1 MSNSRPTAGGGR
13 ATNPWLVCFNPQ
25 PSARLRLFCFSY
37 AGGSAHAYR
46 QWAGGLPSGL
56 EILSIQLPGRGARLF
71 EPLYTSLSS
80 AVDNIGRELSPYLDK
95 PFVFFGHSM
104 GALVSFETA
113 RYLRARG
120 LPRPLHLFVS
130 GRGGPRGR
138 DRDVN
143 LSTLPDD
150 ELVERLRTF
159 NGATADLLDNA
170 ELMRMMLPTIRADF
184 QICET
189 YAYRAVPPLD
199 CPISAFGG
207 LDDFDVSRDRLET
220 WQDETTKGFRLRM
233 FPGGHFYLHS
243 SESMLLRALES
254 ELAQYLRPTV

>member
-1 MSNSRPTAGGGR
+1 MSDSR
-13 ATNPWLVCFNPQ
+13 ATGERTATPWLVCFNPQ

-46 QWAGGLPSGL
+46 QWAEGLPSGI

-71 EPLYTSLSS
+71 EPLYTSLASII
-80 AVDNIGRELSPYLDK
+80 DDICRELLPYLNR

-104 GALVSFETA
+104 GALISFEVA
-113 RYLRARG
+113 RHLRACG

-130 GRGGPRGR
+130 GRGGPRQR
-138 DRDVN
+138 DRELN
-143 LSTLPDD
+143 LSSLPDD
-150 ELVERLRTF
+150 ELVERLRAF
-159 NGATADLLDNA
+159 NGATAELLDNA

-189 YAYRAVPPLD
+189 HVYQTKPPLD

-207 LDDFDVSRDRLET
+207 LDDSEVPRERLES
-220 WQDETTKGFRLRM
+220 WRNETTEGFRLQM

-243 SESMLLRALES
+243 AEATLLHALGR
-254 ELAQYLRPTV
+254 ELAQYLRPRV